1 MDATDVLIFCE
12 MAFKYTDF
20 NAPVERRV
28 SPSEIGKKL
37 GLDEKTVRLRVK
49 KMEEDGFVKYYQVIP
64 NLALFQ
70 LQSEM
75 FGFQAR
81 DISSKHQAIESL
93 RETPGVV
100 EIIDTVG
107 ESFTVIFACASSE
120 ELQRLALETKKR
132 LHLTRVL
139 KAVDWPVVTPMIVPS
154 RLDWQIMQA
163 CRYDALCSAS
173 DIAEKLSITPRMV
186 EYRINKLLESRACF
200 IKAMIDVQSQKG
212 IIFYSMALFVD
223 ETVQSLPNAL
233 KELHGEKMWSLLP
246 SRPLS
251 SVFLKL
257 GLKERVFSVLMPHS
271 GCVYANF
278 FADTPGESEQ
288 ALMKTLKL
296 KGVKRARLSITK
308 EWIEPRRP
316 TWMDKLI
323 QEKISAQEATHLSP
337 SDELYT
343 TH

>member
-1 MDATDVLIFCE
+1 MRDARNLRETTEARHGFDAALGGAYPHSCSQLITRVRERFRSTLDATDVLIFCE

-49 KMEEDGFVKYYQVIP
+49 KMEEEGFVKYYQVIP

-81 DISSKHQAIESL
+81 DISSKHEAIESL
-93 RETPGVV
+93 RESPGVV

-107 ESFTVIFACASSE
+107 EGFTVIFAGASSE
-120 ELQRLALETKKR
+120 EFQRLALETKKR
-132 LHLTRVL
+132 LHLTRAL
-139 KAVDWPVVTPMIVPS
+139 KAVAWPAVTPMIALS

-186 EYRINKLLESRACF
+186 EYRISKLLEARTCF

-212 IIFYSMALFVD
+212 IIFYNMALFVD
-223 ETVQSLPNAL
+223 DTVQSLPNAL
-233 KELHGEKMWSLLP
+233 KDLHGERMWSLLP

-257 GLKERVFSVLMPHS
+257 GLKERVFSILMPHG

-278 FADTPGESEQ
+278 SQ
-288 ALMKTLKL
+288 TLL
-296 KGVKRARLSITK
+296 ENLS
-308 EWIEPRRP
+308 RP
-316 TWMDKLI
+316 
-323 QEKISAQEATHLSP
+323 
-337 SDELYT
+337 
-343 TH
+343 